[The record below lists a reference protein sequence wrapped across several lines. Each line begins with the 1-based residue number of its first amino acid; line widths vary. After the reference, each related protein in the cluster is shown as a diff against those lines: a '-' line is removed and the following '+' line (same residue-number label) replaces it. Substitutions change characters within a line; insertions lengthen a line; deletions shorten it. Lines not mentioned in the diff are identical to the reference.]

1 MNKSMIRSMLT
12 RNCGFRHVPV
22 VLFVV
27 CTATGYAEPPATD
40 NARAKPGTIKAPATP
55 VPIREIEAEG
65 FCLRLDLGP
74 QALRLSVP
82 EHKEFDDEG
91 GRTEAPI
98 SPTLAALRTRGFV
111 SASMLAQKAKQFD
124 DGLYAAVELAAQ
136 QGAGSFE
143 GKAALLRRLAEA
155 LNSRPEEL
163 SPNAPHVVLAA
174 ARLGQLKPQIP
185 AQLEPDVRA
194 TIDRFQK
201 NERRSK
207 PIGFYTWSDELAAIF
222 QHDRMLQTELKGKA
236 GTETV
241 IRALAADPKTQGVY
255 ESYLALVSRL
265 TNPPAG
271 ADLRPWIAAANDGKL
286 DAPEKDVHFFP
297 PSKSHETD
305 LVSRLYG
312 DRSIPEDFDLMNEMI
327 RRIRS
332 GELDLQPRKESGWY
346 DYQTW
351 SLGSLVTPEKTREA
365 RKLVLDES
373 YKQQLVEL
381 FKGILALTRET
392 HIKQLEIPE
401 CGDAPLPERPIVFI
415 APKLTGEPLATF
427 YARRSWSYRFVR
439 WVLQRSFGNEAL
451 HKMHRL
457 TPDGPVQESLHDE
470 LAAMESLFLGAHVT
484 ICRELGL
491 PPSPEYTKHRVEQL
505 GQDAAAFEAFSK
517 TVATDPDL
525 GRDARMMV
533 PVFYDIERQ
542 KTKVWVFLGWSSRPV
557 EIGFAKRPAVTVFD
571 SNQKR
576 VPEDK
581 GPILIFET
589 ARKSIVY
596 PVMAE
601 VYVTKI
607 LNREEFRRHCDK
619 YGTRKQILQ
628 NLE

>member
-1 MNKSMIRSMLT
+1 MNTNTLVTIL
-12 RNCGFRHVPV
+12 
-22 VLFVV
+22 LVV
-27 CTATGYAEPPATD
+27 CTATGGAEPPATD
-40 NARAKPGTIKAPATP
+40 KAPATP
-55 VPIREIEAEG
+55 PATDTALATPVPVREIEAEG
-65 FCLRLDLGP
+65 FRLRLDLGP
-74 QALRLSVP
+74 QVLRLSVP
-82 EHKEFDDEG
+82 EHTEFDDEG
-91 GRTEAPI
+91 GRAEAPI

-124 DGLYAAVELAAQ
+124 DGLYAAVDLAAQ

-143 GKAALLRRLAEA
+143 GKAALLRRLTVA
-155 LNSRPEEL
+155 LNSQPEGL
-163 SPNAPHVVLAA
+163 SPNAPHVVFAA

-185 AQLEPDVRA
+185 AALEPDVQA

-207 PIGFYTWSDELAAIF
+207 PIGFYTWSDQLAAVF
-222 QHDRMLQTELKGKA
+222 QQDRMLQTELKGKA
-236 GTETV
+236 GTEAV
-241 IRALAADPKTQGVY
+241 IRTLAADPELQAAY
-255 ESYLALVSRL
+255 ESYLELVSRL

-271 ADLRPWIAAANDGKL
+271 ADLRPWIAAANDGKP

-305 LVSRLYG
+305 LVSKLYG

-332 GELDLQPRKESGWY
+332 GELDLQPKKESGWY

-373 YKQQLVEL
+373 YKQQLVQL

-401 CGDAPLPERPIVFI
+401 DGDEPLPERPIVFI

-427 YARRSWSYRFVR
+427 YARRSWSYHFVR
-439 WVLQRSFGNEAL
+439 WVLERSFGTEAL

-470 LAAMESLFLGAHVT
+470 LAAMESLFRGAHVT
-484 ICRELGL
+484 VCRELGL
-491 PPSPEYTKHRVEQL
+491 PPSLEYTQHRVEQL
-505 GQDAAAFEAFSK
+505 GQDAAAFENFSTK
-517 TVATDPDL
+517 VATDPDL

-533 PVFYDIERQ
+533 PVFYDIERR
-542 KTKVWVFLGWSSRPV
+542 KTKVWAFLGWSSRPV
-557 EIGFAKRPAVTVFD
+557 EIEFARRPAVTVFD
-571 SNQKR
+571 ANQKP
-576 VPEDK
+576 VSEDE

-589 ARKSIVY
+589 ARKPIAY
-596 PVMAE
+596 PIMAE
-601 VYVTKI
+601 VYVKDI
-607 LNREEFRRHCDK
+607 LNREEFRQHCDK
-619 YGTRKQILQ
+619 YRTRTQILQ